1 MGSAFSST
9 REQETLE
16 YRPPPT
22 PPEYDNPPPSLD
34 WMRSPD
40 GYKKR
45 TTCYSRNGYVIYG
58 YPSRGPKGEAIKDS
72 IIAKTGVDIVD
83 LKFLG
88 FDIFAPPKERLPS
101 QEAEDRFCG
110 LLRKLGGRHWRS
122 YHALFNGTVDE
133 MTAER
138 DDGIKWYFA
147 WPGIDEHPNAR
158 NLEYTVSK
166 DVAEG
171 GGMVEEGGVWALEN
185 IPWNHIEFG
194 KLRMCLTMEEKVQ
207 VMKELGAVFYPDPR
221 DCPPLADLYSARN
234 VSPKAPIEQTT

>member
-9 REQETLE
+9 RQQEPLE
-16 YRPPPT
+16 YRPPST

-40 GYKKR
+40 GYKER
-45 TTCYSRNGYVIYG
+45 TSCYSRDGYVIYG
-58 YPSRGPKGEAIKDS
+58 YPSKGPKGEAINDS

-88 FDIFAPPKERLPS
+88 FDRFAPLKERLPG

-122 YHALFNGTVDE
+122 YHALYNGSVDE

-138 DDGIKWYFA
+138 DDGIKWFFA
-147 WPGIDEHPNAR
+147 WPGIDEHPSAR
-158 NLEYTVSK
+158 NLECTIGK
-166 DVAEG
+166 DV
-171 GGMVEEGGVWALEN
+171 VEDGGVWALEN
-185 IPWNHIEFG
+185 VYEVGIEFG
-194 KLRMCLTMEEKVQ
+194 KLRMCLTMEEKVK

-221 DCPPLADLYSARN
+221 DCPPLADLYPARN
-234 VSPKAPIEQTT
+234 VPPKAPIEQTI